1 MFLSVDMKVADLI
14 ESSTTKWKIEVIDS
28 LFIAHEAELIKSIPL
43 SATLPANKIVWA
55 ETTNGNFTVKSAYKL
70 AASLF
75 KSTNYGTTSNG
86 SLLRKFWKKLWS
98 LPIPHKVRHF
108 CWRACR
114 GTLPTKVKLR
124 RRNVIAEDMC
134 VCCKE
139 KAETNGHIFL
149 GLSESTGSLGC
160 FKITFATFGCPY

>member
-1 MFLSVDMKVADLI
+1 M
-14 ESSTTKWKIEVIDS
+14 
-28 LFIAHEAELIKSIPL
+28 
-43 SATLPANKIVWA
+43 
-55 ETTNGNFTVKSAYKL
+55 KSAYKL

-75 KSTNYGTTSNG
+75 KSTNYGTTSDG

-114 GTLPTKVKLR
+114 DTLPTKVKLR

-139 KAETNGHIFL
+139 KAETNGHFL

>member
-1 MFLSVDMKVADLI
+1 MMFLSVDTKVADLT

-43 SATLPANKIVWA
+43 SATLLANKIVWA

-75 KSTNYGTTSNG
+75 KSTNCGTTSDG
-86 SLLRKFWKKLWS
+86 SLLRKYWKKLWS
-98 LPIPHKVRHF
+98 LSIPHKVRHF

-114 GTLPTKVKLR
+114 DTLPT
-124 RRNVIAEDMC
+124 DQ
-134 VCCKE
+134 
-139 KAETNGHIFL
+139 
-149 GLSESTGSLGC
+149 S
-160 FKITFATFGCPY
+160 